1 MNEMLSNVRSTVRQY
16 LLPKDG
22 PVPEPP
28 IHPDRVSLV
37 AIKIRY
43 LIEELVPVEI
53 KASSPSTSSDET
65 GKPSDPAAFTSYHGE
80 SIETCVGSR
89 WR

>member
-1 MNEMLSNVRSTVRQY
+1 MFGSVRSTVRQY

-53 KASSPSTSSDET
+53 KASTYSS
-65 GKPSDPAAFTSYHGE
+65 
-80 SIETCVGSR
+80 IN
-89 WR
+89 